1 MSHDH
6 DPFETSEPQARQDKK
21 RTRQIEVNDIKW
33 LMSNKAGR
41 RIALRLINEAG
52 NSRLSFTGN
61 SETFFREGRRSMG
74 LLIEEEIKTH
84 AWPDYLQMLNE
95 SKVIPNE

>member
-6 DPFETSEPQARQDKK
+6 DPFDTSEPQARQDKK
-21 RTRQIEVNDIKW
+21 RARQIEVNDIKW

-41 RIALRLINEAG
+41 RIVLRLINEAG
-52 NSRLSFTGN
+52 MSQLSFTGN
-61 SETFFREGRRSMG
+61 SETFFREGRRSIG
-74 LLIEEEIKTH
+74 LLIEGEAKAH
-84 AWPDYLQMLNE
+84 AWPEYLLMLNE